1 MPYANDL
8 DPTEMVDE
16 AEKVDETEVVN
27 KATTNS
33 EAETVN
39 KAATVYANSNNAE
52 IALDTELPLRTLKV
66 FL

>member
-1 MPYANDL
+1 
-8 DPTEMVDE
+8 MVDE

-52 IALDTELPLRTLKV
+52 ITLDTELPLRTLKV
-66 FL
+66 YL